1 MALFESSSYNI
12 ARLVCVLMVT
22 FSLSSKI
29 SICSG
34 LNSRREAEQT
44 PFFIFGD
51 SFLDAGNNNYINTTA
66 LDRANFW
73 PYGISFFHIPTGRFS
88 DGRLISDFLA
98 EHANLPLIPPY
109 LQPASKL
116 SQVPHGVNFA
126 SSGAGA
132 LVQTFRGSVINLH
145 EQLDN
150 YKKVEEW
157 LKHKLGEMKARR
169 KLTSAV
175 HLFSIG
181 SNDYISLFMA
191 NSTPLTA
198 YTQSQYVHMVI
209 SNITS
214 VVHEIY
220 KIGGRKMVFL
230 NLPPIGCFPVLRMRN
245 ENGECLMEASSYI
258 KLHNEALI
266 QALKQLAKRLPG
278 FKYSLHDFYSSTL
291 QRINQPLQYGYTE
304 GRTACCGTG
313 KFRGVFSCG
322 GKRPVKQYELCNNVD
337 EHVFWDSFHFT
348 EKVYMQIADDMWS
361 SSDNTSYFYGSYSI
375 KDLFSSP

>member
-1 MALFESSSYNI
+1 ML
-12 ARLVCVLMVT
+12 T
-22 FSLSSKI
+22 FSVSSKI
-29 SICSG
+29 NICLG
-34 LNSRREAEQT
+34 LNNRHEAEQT
-44 PFFIFGD
+44 PPFFIFGD

-66 LDRANFW
+66 LDQANFW

-145 EQLDN
+145 EQLKN

-157 LKHKLGEMKARR
+157 LKHKLGKMKARR

-181 SNDYISLFMA
+181 SNDYISLFMT

-198 YTQSQYVHMVI
+198 YTQSQYVNMVI

-230 NLPPIGCFPVLRMRN
+230 NLPPIGCFPTLRMRN
-245 ENGECLMEASSYI
+245 ETGECLMEASSYI

-291 QRINQPLQYGYTE
+291 QRINQPLQYGYIE
-304 GRTACCGTG
+304 GTTACCGTG

-322 GKRPVKQYELCNNVD
+322 GKRLVKQYELCNNVD

-348 EKVYMQIADDMWS
+348 EKVYKQIAHDMWS
-361 SSDNTSYFYGSYSI
+361 SSDSTPYFYGSHSI
-375 KDLFSSP
+375 KDLFLSP